1 MMIRLLF
8 AAAIAV
14 SPFCIAAQE
23 SDAPAM
29 LPSPK
34 VADELVLPPDHII
47 TVMIDGVPL
56 RLQVTAEAS
65 GPAVVN
71 PQIAARLGWI
81 ARFERL
87 WDFGEGEP
95 FRTVGLSRVVRF
107 DEREGYLP
115 LVWGL
120 GWASKQAD
128 GVIGIHQLPY
138 KRITFPI
145 ADPRGDERVQRFP
158 LVRIGGARNVTIGT
172 HVETGSRPLSA
183 FFTFE
188 RAVNVITAPTAEF
201 IATRFDGGFLPG
213 SEGVVE
219 LDFGVQRKTRTM
231 RIARPLELGDLLIDH
246 FAVRYSDYGK
256 AKRVGE
262 IAPND
267 PRFDPK
273 EIIVSR
279 RKPKGKVDYLTR
291 IGRNQIAHC
300 SQLTYD
306 FEMKEILLTCGA
318 APQ

>member
-1 MMIRLLF
+1 MIIGLLF
-8 AAAIAV
+8 AVAIVLPAI
-14 SPFCIAAQE
+14 PAAAQD
-23 SDAPAM
+23 DAMAAT
-29 LPSPK
+29 SPGSP
-34 VADELVLPPDHII
+34 DELVLPPDHII
-47 TVMIDGVPL
+47 TVMIDGAQL

-71 PQIAARLGWI
+71 PQIAQQMRWI
-81 ARFERL
+81 ATFERL
-87 WDFGEGEP
+87 WDFGEGDP

-107 DEREGYLP
+107 GEREGFLP
-115 LVWGL
+115 VVWGL

-128 GVIGIHQLPY
+128 GIIGIHQLPY

-145 ADPRGDERVQRFP
+145 AAPQGEQRVQRFP
-158 LVRIGGARNVTIGT
+158 LIRIGGARNVTIGT
-172 HVETGSRPLSA
+172 RVETGQRPLSA

-273 EIIVSR
+273 EITVSR

-291 IGRNQIAHC
+291 IGRDQIAHC
-300 SQLTYD
+300 SQITYD
-306 FEMKEILLTCGA
+306 FTAEEIILTCGPA
-318 APQ
+318 TE